1 MVKPLTPVILLKS
14 LIKYLISL
22 LRPLY
27 KNHSKIGSYKCQI
40 LFFILWHF
48 FTTLDTGS
56 FVLIL
61 RFFSALQA
69 KRDTSCIWVMDLVIQ
84 LFFSSPFIVKKM
96 YYFVIL
102 SKYSLLNWLIVYS
115 PQRMAQF
122 HLHKIFWNEKQNLYL
137 PIQMSIPLL
146 FFGFYIRFIIKN
158 GISQECNHWVLSF
171 LQK

>member
-1 MVKPLTPVILLKS
+1 MSNLNFHPLTFFYKVGYGEFCTYLK
-14 LIKYLISL
+14 IFFCPPGEERYF
-22 LRPLY
+22 LR
-27 KNHSKIGSYKCQI
+27 
-40 LFFILWHF
+40 
-48 FTTLDTGS
+48 
-56 FVLIL
+56 L
-61 RFFSALQA
+61 RHGFSN
-69 KRDTSCIWVMDLVIQ
+69 TI
-84 LFFSSPFIVKKM
+84 FFSSPFIVKKM

-158 GISQECNHWVLSF
+158 GISQECNH
-171 LQK
+171 